1 MKFGIFMAPFHM
13 VGEDPTLCFER
24 DMQLIEWLDELGY
37 EEAFIGEHHSS
48 GWEIISSPEIFMA
61 VAAART
67 RRIMLGSGV
76 VSVPYHHPFHIAN
89 RFALLDHLTRG
100 RVMLGCG
107 PGALA
112 ADAHML
118 GIDTTT
124 QRRRMV
130 EGVQAIV
137 RLFTERGGITLD
149 GSYFKL
155 NDAHLQV
162 KPFQQPH
169 MPIFVASTIS
179 PSGMV
184 AAGQLGC
191 GVLSVASYAPG
202 GLDDLMKRWTM
213 AEETAAENGKT
224 VDRRNWR
231 LVFPVHLAESR
242 DEAIRDVH
250 EGANRWIQDY
260 FINTLGARLQFEEYP
275 NQPVEEITID
285 RMIGRGGV
293 IVGTPDDAIARIRQL
308 QDATGGFGGMLMLAH
323 EWATRE
329 KTLHSYEL
337 WARYVAPQ
345 FRGTIEEQVKYSNE
359 WARSNRELLFSKSLA
374 GIATAIQDYA
384 QHKAEKGEPVPD
396 LLTQPLTRVRPQ
408 IGAGSWLV
416 KEKIAPAPPVMVR

>member
-1 MKFGIFMAPFHM
+1 MKFGIFLAPFHR

-89 RFALLDHLTRG
+89 RFALLDQLTRG

-137 RLFTERGGITLD
+137 RLFTERGGITIN

-184 AAGQLGC
+184 AAGQLGS

-202 GLDDLMKRWTM
+202 GLDDLMKRWGM
-213 AEETAAENGKT
+213 AEEAAAENNKT

-242 DEAIRDVH
+242 DEAIRDIH
-250 EGANRWIQDY
+250 DGANRWIQDY
-260 FINTLGARLQFEEYP
+260 FINTLGARLQFEEYA
-275 NQPVEEITID
+275 NQPVEEMTID

-293 IVGTPDDAIARIRQL
+293 IVGTPDDAVARVREL
-308 QDATGGFGGMLMLAH
+308 QDASGGFGGMLMLAH

-345 FRGTIEEQVKYSNE
+345 FRGIIEQQVQYSNE
-359 WARSNRELLFSKSLA
+359 WARSNRELLFNKSLA
-374 GIATAIQDYA
+374 GIATAIQDYV

-396 LLTQPLTRVRPQ
+396 LLTQPLTRVRP
-408 IGAGSWLV
+408 
-416 KEKIAPAPPVMVR
+416 

>member
-1 MKFGIFMAPFHM
+1 MPTAEQISSMKFGIFMAPFHR

-24 DMQLIEWLDELGY
+24 DMQLIEWLDELGFD
-37 EEAFIGEHHSS
+37 EAFVGEHHSS
-48 GWEIISSPEIFMA
+48 GWEIIPSPEIFMA
-61 VAAART
+61 VAATRT
-67 RRIMLGSGV
+67 HRIMLGSGV
-76 VSVPYHHPFHIAN
+76 VSIPYHHPFHVAN

-100 RVMLGCG
+100 RVILGCG

-130 EGVQAIV
+130 EGVQAII
-137 RLFTERGGITLD
+137 RLFTETGGITID

-155 NDAHLQV
+155 HDAHLQV
-162 KPFQQPH
+162 KPYQRPH

-202 GLDDLMKRWTM
+202 GLDDLMKRWAI

-224 VDRRNWR
+224 VERRNWR

-242 DEAIRDVH
+242 EEAIRDVR
-250 EGANRWIQDY
+250 EGANRWIQEY
-260 FINTLGARLQFEEYP
+260 FIETLGARLQFEEYP
-275 NQPVEEITID
+275 NQPIEELTVD
-285 RMIGRGGV
+285 RMIGRGGA
-293 IVGTPDDAIARIRQL
+293 IVGTPDDAIARIREL
-308 QDATGGFGGMLMLAH
+308 QEATGGFGGMLLLAQ

-329 KTLHSYEL
+329 KTLHSFEL

-345 FRGTIEEQVKYSNE
+345 FKGVVAEQVKFSNQ
-359 WARSNRELLFSKSLA
+359 WARDNRELLFNKSLA
-374 GIATAIQDYA
+374 GIATAISDYA
-384 QHKAEKGEPVPD
+384 QHKGDKGQPMPD
-396 LLTQPLTRVRPQ
+396 LSQPLTRVRP
-408 IGAGSWLV
+408 
-416 KEKIAPAPPVMVR
+416 

>member
-1 MKFGIFMAPFHM
+1 MKFGIFMAPFHR

-202 GLDDLMKRWTM
+202 GLDDLRKRWVM

-242 DEAIRDVH
+242 DEAINDIH
-250 EGANRWIQDY
+250 DGANRWIQDY

-293 IVGTPDDAIARIRQL
+293 IVGTPDDAIARVRQL
-308 QDATGGFGGMLMLAH
+308 QDASGGFGGMLMLAH

-345 FRGTIEEQVKYSNE
+345 FGDMIEEQVKYSNE
-359 WARSNRELLFSKSLA
+359 WARSNRELLFNKSLA

-396 LLTQPLTRVRPQ
+396 LLTQPLTRVRP
-408 IGAGSWLV
+408 
-416 KEKIAPAPPVMVR
+416 

>member
-1 MKFGIFMAPFHM
+1 M
-13 VGEDPTLCFER
+13 
-24 DMQLIEWLDELGY
+24 
-37 EEAFIGEHHSS
+37 
-48 GWEIISSPEIFMA
+48 
-61 VAAART
+61 
-67 RRIMLGSGV
+67 
-76 VSVPYHHPFHIAN
+76 FHIAN

-137 RLFTERGGITLD
+137 RLFTEQGGITLD

-202 GLDDLMKRWTM
+202 GLDDLRKRWAM

-242 DEAIRDVH
+242 DEAIHDIH
-250 EGANRWIQDY
+250 DGANRWIQDY

-293 IVGTPDDAIARIRQL
+293 IVGTPDDAIARIGQL
-308 QDATGGFGGMLMLAH
+308 QDATGGFGGILMLAH

-345 FRGTIEEQVKYSNE
+345 FRGMIEEQVKYSNE
-359 WARSNRELLFSKSLA
+359 WARSNRELLFNKSLA

-396 LLTQPLTRVRPQ
+396 LLTQPLTRVRP
-408 IGAGSWLV
+408 
-416 KEKIAPAPPVMVR
+416 

>member
-1 MKFGIFMAPFHM
+1 MKFGIFMAPFHR
-13 VGEDPTLCFER
+13 VGENPTLCFER
-24 DMQLIEWLDELGY
+24 DMQLIEWLDVLGY
-37 EEAFIGEHHSS
+37 DEAFIGEHHSS

-61 VAAART
+61 VAATRT

-118 GIDTTT
+118 GIETPT

-130 EGVQAIV
+130 EGVKAIV
-137 RLFTERGGITLD
+137 RLFTEEGGISID

-184 AAGQLGC
+184 AAGELGC

-202 GLDDLMKRWTM
+202 GLDDLMKRWQM
-213 AEETAAENGKT
+213 AEETAAEHGKT
-224 VDRRNWR
+224 VDRKNWR
-231 LVFPVHLAESR
+231 LVFPVHLAESKKQAI
-242 DEAIRDVH
+242 DEIRQ
-250 EGANRWIQDY
+250 GANRWIQEY
-260 FINTLGARLQFEEYP
+260 FVTTLGARIQFEEYP
-275 NQPVEEITID
+275 NQPTEEMTVD
-285 RMIGRGGV
+285 RMLGRGGLM
-293 IVGTPDDAIARIRQL
+293 VGTPDDAVAQL
-308 QDATGGFGGMLMLAH
+308 RELQEVTGGIGGMLSLAH

-329 KTLHSYEL
+329 QTLRSYEL

-345 FRGTIEEQVKYSNE
+345 FNGAAANQVKYSSE
-359 WARSNRELLFSKSLA
+359 WAQRNRDLLFGKA
-374 GIATAIQDYA
+374 VVGITTAMQEYA
-384 QHKAEKGEPVPD
+384 EQKAAKGEPVPD
-396 LLTQPLTRVRPQ
+396 LLSQPMTRVRP
-408 IGAGSWLV
+408 
-416 KEKIAPAPPVMVR
+416 

>member
-1 MKFGIFMAPFHM
+1 MKFGIFLAPFHR

-61 VAAART
+61 VAATRT

-137 RLFTERGGITLD
+137 RLFTEQGGITLD

-155 NDAHLQV
+155 HDAHLQV

-202 GLDDLMKRWTM
+202 GLDDLMKRWAM
-213 AEETAAENGKT
+213 AEEAAAENGRT

-242 DEAIRDVH
+242 DQAIRDIH

-275 NQPVEEITID
+275 NQPVEEMTID

-293 IVGTPDDAIARIRQL
+293 IVGTPDDAIARIREL
-308 QDATGGFGGMLMLAH
+308 EDATGGLGGMLMLAH

-345 FRGTIEEQVKYSNE
+345 FRGIIEQQVKYSNE
-359 WARSNRELLFSKSLA
+359 WARGNRELLFNKSLA

-396 LLTQPLTRVRPQ
+396 LLTQPLTRVRP
-408 IGAGSWLV
+408 
-416 KEKIAPAPPVMVR
+416 

>member
-1 MKFGIFMAPFHM
+1 MKFGIFMAPFHR

-137 RLFTERGGITLD
+137 RLFTERGGITID

-202 GLDDLMKRWTM
+202 GLDDLRKRWAM

-242 DEAIRDVH
+242 DEAIDEIH
-250 EGANRWIQDY
+250 DGANRWIQDY

-293 IVGTPDDAIARIRQL
+293 IVGTPDEAIARVRQL
-308 QDATGGFGGMLMLAH
+308 QDASGGFGGMLMLAH

-345 FRGTIEEQVKYSNE
+345 FGDMIEEQVKYSNE
-359 WARSNRELLFSKSLA
+359 WARSNRELLFNKSLA

-396 LLTQPLTRVRPQ
+396 LLTQPLTRVRP
-408 IGAGSWLV
+408 
-416 KEKIAPAPPVMVR
+416 

>member
-1 MKFGIFMAPFHM
+1 MKFGIFMAPFHR

-37 EEAFIGEHHSS
+37 DEAFIGEHHSS
-48 GWEIISSPEIFMA
+48 GWEIIPSPEIFMA
-61 VAAART
+61 VAATRT
-67 RRIMLGSGV
+67 RRIMVGSGV
-76 VSVPYHHPFHIAN
+76 VSVPYHHPFNIAN

-100 RVMLGCG
+100 RVILGCG

-130 EGVQAIV
+130 EGVQAII
-137 RLFTERGGITLD
+137 RLFTEQGGITID

-155 NDAHLQV
+155 SDAHLQV
-162 KPFQQPH
+162 KPYQQPH

-202 GLDDLMKRWTM
+202 GLDDLKKRWAI
-213 AEETAAENGKT
+213 AEETAAENGKS

-242 DEAIRDVH
+242 EEAMRDIR
-250 EGANRWIQDY
+250 EGANRWIQEY
-260 FINTLGARLQFEEYP
+260 FISTLGARLQFEEYP
-275 NQPVEEITID
+275 NQPIEELTVD

-293 IVGTPDDAIARIRQL
+293 IVGTPDDAIARVKEL
-308 QDATGGFGGMLMLAH
+308 QEATGGFGGMLMLAQ

-329 KTLHSYEL
+329 KTLH
-337 WARYVAPQ
+337 
-345 FRGTIEEQVKYSNE
+345 
-359 WARSNRELLFSKSLA
+359 
-374 GIATAIQDYA
+374 
-384 QHKAEKGEPVPD
+384 
-396 LLTQPLTRVRPQ
+396 
-408 IGAGSWLV
+408 
-416 KEKIAPAPPVMVR
+416 

>member
-1 MKFGIFMAPFHM
+1 MRFGIFMAPFHR

-37 EEAFIGEHHSS
+37 DEAFIGEHHSS
-48 GWEIISSPEIFMA
+48 GWEIIPSPEIFMA
-61 VAAART
+61 VAATRT
-67 RRIMLGSGV
+67 RRIMVGSGV
-76 VSVPYHHPFHIAN
+76 VSIPYHHPFNTAN

-137 RLFTERGGITLD
+137 RLFTEEGGITID
-149 GSYFKL
+149 GSWFKMV
-155 NDAHLQV
+155 DAHLQV
-162 KPFQQPH
+162 KPYQQPY
-169 MPIFVASTIS
+169 MPLFVASTIS

-202 GLDDLMKRWTM
+202 GLDDLNKRWQM
-213 AEETAAENGKT
+213 AEETAAEHGKT

-231 LVFPVHLAESR
+231 LVFPVHLADSR
-242 DEAIRDVH
+242 EEAIRDIH
-250 EGANRWIQDY
+250 EGANRWIQEY
-260 FINTLGARLQFEEYP
+260 FIETLGARLQFEEFP
-275 NQPVEEITID
+275 NQPVEEMTVD
-285 RMIGRGGV
+285 KMIGRGGA
-293 IVGTPDDAIARIRQL
+293 IVGTPDDAIAKIREL
-308 QDATGGFGGMLMLAH
+308 QQASGGFGGMLLLAH

-345 FRGTIEEQVKYSNE
+345 FKAVVAEQVKYSNQ
-359 WARSNRELLFSKSLA
+359 WARSNREVLFNKSLA
-374 GIATAIQDYA
+374 GIVTAMQDYA
-384 QHKAEKGEPVPD
+384 QHKTERGEEAPD
-396 LLTQPLTRVRPQ
+396 LVNQPITRVRP
-408 IGAGSWLV
+408 
-416 KEKIAPAPPVMVR
+416 

>member
-1 MKFGIFMAPFHM
+1 MMKFGIFMAPFHR

-24 DMQLIEWLDELGY
+24 DMQLIEWLDELGFD
-37 EEAFIGEHHSS
+37 EAFIGEHHSS
-48 GWEIISSPEIFMA
+48 GWEIIPSPEIFMA
-61 VAAART
+61 VAATRT
-67 RRIMLGSGV
+67 KRIMVGSGV
-76 VSVPYHHPFHIAN
+76 VSIPYHHPFNTAN

-137 RLFTERGGITLD
+137 RLFTEQGGISID
-149 GSYFKL
+149 GSWFTL
-155 NDAHLQV
+155 VDAHLQV
-162 KPFQQPH
+162 KPYQQPH
-169 MPIFVASTIS
+169 MPIFVASTFS

-202 GLDDLMKRWTM
+202 GLGDLKKRWQM

-231 LVFPVHLAESR
+231 MVFPVHLADSR
-242 DEAIRDVH
+242 EEALRDIT
-250 EGANRWIQDY
+250 EGANRWIQEY
-260 FINTLGARLQFEEYP
+260 FIKTLGARLQFEEYP
-275 NQPVEEITID
+275 NQPVEEMTID
-285 RMIGRGGV
+285 RMLGRGGA
-293 IVGTPDDAIARIRQL
+293 IVGTPDDAIARIREL
-308 QDATGGFGGMLMLAH
+308 QEASGGFGGMLLLAH

-345 FRGTIEEQVKYSNE
+345 FKAVVAEQVKFSNE
-359 WARSNRELLFSKSLA
+359 WAQNNRELLFSKSLA

-384 QHKAEKGEPVPD
+384 QHKTEKGEEVPD
-396 LLTQPLTRVRPQ
+396 LLKQPITRVRP
-408 IGAGSWLV
+408 
-416 KEKIAPAPPVMVR
+416 